1 MNSSSKIHLDR
12 SGLAYNSEE
21 SVVSPSNA
29 LRFQNPGG
37 YEIQSA
43 LLLDFERGL
52 DPSNPQDSKFPCKVL
67 GYGEISTVFEIQA
80 EGLRDLA
87 FKRICIFETLD
98 ELDRYIRTYQD
109 YNHKLESDIGV
120 RLPPHGYAVCDTG
133 RPIFY
138 IIQECLSPASI
149 GNNALRHLSPQEIGL
164 LFRLILRE
172 LYKVW
177 GYNLRASDDQVGI
190 DGQISNWSIEDFDID
205 HPSLSEHTT
214 LVYIDTSAPFCRLQ
228 GVEQFEAELFL
239 RSAPP
244 YLTWILRLLFLKD
257 VMNRYYEPRKVI
269 IDLIAN
275 FYKEQRP
282 ELIPEMVRM
291 ANAFITGEAADLG
304 LQEIRVKEVRDYYR
318 EDAII
323 WSLYLSMRRFDRFVR
338 RKLLGRE
345 YPHILP
351 GKIKR

>member
-1 MNSSSKIHLDR
+1 MNSSSKNHLDPPV
-12 SGLAYNSEE
+12 LANHGVG
-21 SVVSPSNA
+21 SVVSRSNIFR
-29 LRFQNPGG
+29 LQNPRG
-37 YEIQSA
+37 YEIPSA
-43 LLLDFERGL
+43 LLLEFERGL
-52 DPSNPQDSKFPCKVL
+52 DTLKPQNSKIPCRVL

-87 FKRICIFETLD
+87 FKRMCIFKTPE
-98 ELDRYIRTYQD
+98 ELDRYITTYLD
-109 YNHKLESDIGV
+109 YNRKLEGDIGV
-120 RLPPHGYAVCDTG
+120 HLPPHGYAVCDSD

-138 IIQECLSPASI
+138 IIQKRMSPTSI
-149 GNNALRHLSPQEIGL
+149 GNNALRYLSPQEIGL
-164 LFRLILRE
+164 LFKLILRE

-177 GYNLRASDDQVGI
+177 GYNLRSPNDQLSI
-190 DGQISNWSIEDFDID
+190 DGQISNWAIDDFNPD
-205 HPSLSEHTT
+205 HPRLSEQTS
-214 LVYIDTSAPFCRLQ
+214 LVYIDTSTPICRLH
-228 GVEQFEAELFL
+228 GVEQLDPELFL

-244 YLTWILRLLFLKD
+244 YLTWILRMLFLKD
-257 VMNRYYEPRKVI
+257 VMTRYYEPRKVI

-282 ELIPEMVRM
+282 ELIPELVTI
-291 ANAFITGEAADLG
+291 ANAFITGEAASLG

-323 WSLYLSMRRFDRFVR
+323 WTLYLSMRRFDRFVR

-345 YPHILP
+345 YPYILP